1 MQDAARPVLL
11 LQLLQQA
18 LEAAPQQKPAAV
30 VQGSTLA
37 QNVEDQAWPVDLAN
51 AICQQVG
58 YFRSTCALQITDK
71 LLQNR
76 HPAVAA
82 MYLLMMSG
90 CTVSG
95 MLCCMF
101 KICKTSW

>member
-30 VQGSTLA
+30 VQGSILA

-58 YFRSTCALQITDK
+58 NFRCSTYALQITDK
-71 LLQNR
+71 LLQSM

-82 MYLLMMSG
+82 KYLLMMSG
-90 CTVSG
+90 CTVSE

-101 KICKTSW
+101 KIY